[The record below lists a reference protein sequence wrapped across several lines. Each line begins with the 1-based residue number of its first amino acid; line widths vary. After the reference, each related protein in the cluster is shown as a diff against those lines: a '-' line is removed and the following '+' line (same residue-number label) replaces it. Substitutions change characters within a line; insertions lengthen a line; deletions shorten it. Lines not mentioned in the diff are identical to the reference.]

1 LRDRQ
6 RLPEVARKL
15 IKTTSSTSYATPEE
29 RIERSDVRK
38 KFLQFG
44 LTEEQLNVM
53 RRAMLD

>member
-1 LRDRQ
+1 
-6 RLPEVARKL
+6 L